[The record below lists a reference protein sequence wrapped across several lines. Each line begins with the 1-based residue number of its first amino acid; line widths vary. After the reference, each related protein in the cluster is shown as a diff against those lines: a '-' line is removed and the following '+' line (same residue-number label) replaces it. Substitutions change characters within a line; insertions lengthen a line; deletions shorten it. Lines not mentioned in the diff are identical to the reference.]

1 MRYLII
7 ILFFFIISKVY
18 GKDDL
23 NLINGKNFY
32 AKKKYDSAK
41 FEFEKSIVLNPKNIE
56 AYFYLSKVY
65 GEQKNTVE
73 QEKNLKNVLLINP
86 KNEDALFEIIKL
98 NIKKADFKKANENF
112 MLYKKFCLKCQKLVE
127 IERDMEKIN
136 K

>member
-7 ILFFFIISKVY
+7 IFFFFIIGKVY

-32 AKKKYDSAK
+32 AKKKYNSAK
-41 FEFEKSIVLNPKNIE
+41 FEFEKSIVLNPKNSE

-65 GEQKNTVE
+65 GEQNNTLE

-112 MLYKKFCLKCQKLVE
+112 MLYKKFCLKCQKIVE
-127 IERDMEKIN
+127 LDREMEKIN